1 MRGVTDRIS
10 SFFQSGSQRSVKAKK
25 NVVAMLLI
33 KGVNIVIGFLLV
45 PLTIHY
51 VDADTYG
58 IWITLSSIVAWFSF
72 MDIGLGNGLRNK
84 LAEALAVGDRKLGKK
99 YVSTTYAIMALIF
112 IPLMFL
118 LLGVTPLIDWGKLLN
133 ISNTPG
139 IVTAISIIIVYFCVN
154 FIFSLINIVLQA
166 DQRPADESLRTL
178 VQQALTLAVIFIMTK
193 LTEGDLTKLCIC
205 LCACPLAVVALFNF
219 TLFNGRY
226 RDIAPSFKDIDFKL
240 APSLLK
246 LGVFFFIIQIAGI
259 IQYQMTNFFII
270 HYFGAT
276 QVTAYNIAFKL
287 FNAVY
292 MVWVILL
299 TPMWSATTD
308 AIAQKD
314 FDWVRNSVRKYLKIF
329 ALFLVGSL
337 ALLAISNPI
346 YRIWVGEDI
355 SVAFPISL
363 WVMVFNLVM
372 MFGNIFV
379 MTLNGASI
387 VKVQT
392 IACIISPFV
401 FLGCFFLL
409 KSHGMGVESILIAS
423 IIANFNGLILAPI
436 QYYHHFKGSGN
447 RGETS

>member
-1 MRGVTDRIS
+1 MYVLDKIS
-10 SFFQSGSQRSVKAKK
+10 SLFASGSDRSVKAKK
-25 NVVAMLLI
+25 NVVAMLFI
-33 KGVNIVIGFLLV
+33 KGANIVISFLLV

-58 IWITLSSIVAWFSF
+58 IWVTLSSIVAWFSF

-84 LAEALAVGDRKLGKK
+84 LAEAMAVGNRELGKK
-99 YVSTTYAIMALIF
+99 YVSTTYAIMSLIF

-133 ISNTPG
+133 IPNTPG
-139 IVTAISIIIVYFCVN
+139 IITAISIIIVYFCVN
-154 FIFSLINIVLQA
+154 FILSLINIVLQA

-193 LTEGDLTKLCIC
+193 LTEGSLTKLCIC
-205 LCACPLAVVALFNF
+205 LCVCPLVVVALFNF
-219 TLFNGRY
+219 TLFSGRY
-226 RDIAPSFKDIDFKL
+226 RDIAPSFRDVDFKL
-240 APSLLK
+240 APDLLK

-259 IQYQMTNFFII
+259 VQYQMTNFFII
-270 HYFGAT
+270 HYFGAA

-287 FNAVY
+287 FNTLY
-292 MVWVILL
+292 MVWIILL

-308 AIAQKD
+308 AIAQND
-314 FDWVRNSVRKYLKIF
+314 FEWVRDSVRKYLKIF
-329 ALFLVGSL
+329 LLFLIGSL
-337 ALLAISNPI
+337 ILLAISGPV
-346 YRIWVGEDI
+346 YKIWVGEDI
-355 SVAFPISL
+355 IIAFPISL

-401 FLGCFFLL
+401 FLGCFFFL
-409 KSHGMGVESILIAS
+409 KSRGMGVESILISS

-436 QYYHHFKGSGN
+436 QYKHFITKHI
-447 RGETS
+447 